1 MKHCPLFHFSFWDIP
16 YAASEDELRYHLGLT
31 GVTTGKG
38 KGKIELEPEEMDK
51 KCSCITAQ
59 PNTAKLIDL
68 HRGTLR
74 LLPLP
79 TTAADLMLE
88 QPGRLVSPVSH
99 LRRDRRFSA
108 IKADDIL
115 VGGGIYVLI
124 PVSRVNG
131 RVADSE
137 MAAIES
143 FCSGRR
149 SKRRSSRVLPV
160 VADQE
165 GCDRVLGEAESEV
178 IGRRNH
184 RVKQWKP
191 ALEPI
196 HEGI

>member
-1 MKHCPLFHFSFWDIP
+1 MGNIS
-16 YAASEDELRYHLGLT
+16 
-31 GVTTGKG
+31 
-38 KGKIELEPEEMDK
+38 
-51 KCSCITAQ
+51 SCITAQ

-68 HRGTLR
+68 QRGTVR
-74 LLPLP
+74 LLALP

-88 QPGRLVSPVSH
+88 EPGRLVSPISE

-108 IKADDIL
+108 IKADENLI
-115 VGGGIYVLI
+115 GGGVYVVI

-137 MAAIES
+137 MEAIEW

-149 SKRRSSRVLPV
+149 SKRRSSRVLPE
-160 VADQE
+160 E
-165 GCDRVLGEAESEV
+165 GCDRVVLGEE
-178 IGRRNH
+178 IGRGNH

-196 HEGI
+196 HEGILL